1 MENWDPKAK
10 NQFKKKLRDVRFGG
24 DVHSSYTK
32 QLIANR
38 EAKAKA
44 KEQQQQEVNSIS
56 LKKWLSQ

>member
-1 MENWDPKAK
+1 MENWDLKTQ

-44 KEQQQQEVNSIS
+44 KEERKMEVILFSF
-56 LKKWLSQ
+56 LLHD